1 MTYVLAVMC
10 VGSACDPTGAGAGY
24 EPPPTVRADATWRA
38 GPPPA
43 DRFAL
48 DPNSDE
54 FIEATEGDAIEP
66 DRYAL
71 VRTGAWL
78 PLEDLLSGHD
88 DVEWLTVETHDRGFR
103 GVLWECEVILVLP
116 TECIIL
122 PVPCPSGSGPGSESG
137 GGSGPGPGPGFPPDD
152 GPGQPDE

>member
-1 MTYVLAVMC
+1 MTYVLAVVC
-10 VGSACDPTGAGAGY
+10 LGSACDPTGAGAGY

-71 VRTGAWL
+71 TTKRSTRRSPMVTAKSPGW
-78 PLEDLLSGHD
+78 
-88 DVEWLTVETHDRGFR
+88 RG
-103 GVLWECEVILVLP
+103 
-116 TECIIL
+116 
-122 PVPCPSGSGPGSESG
+122 
-137 GGSGPGPGPGFPPDD
+137 
-152 GPGQPDE
+152 